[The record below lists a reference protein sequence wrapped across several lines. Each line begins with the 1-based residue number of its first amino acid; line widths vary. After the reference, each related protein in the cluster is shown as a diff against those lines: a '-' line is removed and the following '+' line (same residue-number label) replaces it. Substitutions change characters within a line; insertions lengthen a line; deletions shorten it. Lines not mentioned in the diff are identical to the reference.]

1 MIYLDNAATTA
12 LSQAAISSMFEV
24 TQRHY
29 GNPSSIHGFGRDAN
43 KVLRKARADIAR
55 VLSVSPDTI
64 IFTSGGSEADNLA
77 IQGYALANMHRGKHL
92 ITTAIEHHAVLHTME
107 YLEQRFGFEIT
118 YIKPE
123 NQEITA
129 QQIKEAL
136 RPDTILVSVMY
147 ANNETGQLLPI
158 REIGSLLSQ
167 HQAVFHVDAVQV
179 VGKIPIKPQEL
190 GIDFLSASAHKF
202 HGPKGIGF
210 LYSSIHKFDSLI
222 HGGKQ
227 ENQHRAGTENLPAI
241 AGMAAA
247 LVHQSTQMIQN
258 IEYIHDLKSYT
269 LKNLSEFDFYVNQ
282 AGAHLPHVLNIGFP
296 GRLNEQLLMRLDLAG
311 IAISTGS
318 ACTAGVVEN
327 SHVLEAMYGS
337 DSPRL
342 KESVRISFSELNTK
356 KEIDI
361 LLSALKIIIGGQHG
375 IATNRNIERLRLYLP
390 Y

>member
-1 MIYLDNAATTA
+1 
-12 LSQAAISSMFEV
+12 MFEV

-202 HGPKGIGF
+202 HGPKVDWFSLLFNSQIRF
-210 LYSSIHKFDSLI
+210 TDSRWEAR
-222 HGGKQ
+222 K
-227 ENQHRAGTENLPAI
+227 
-241 AGMAAA
+241 
-247 LVHQSTQMIQN
+247 STQSRN
-258 IEYIHDLKSYT
+258 RKSPC
-269 LKNLSEFDFYVNQ
+269 NCRD
-282 AGAHLPHVLNIGFP
+282 GC
-296 GRLNEQLLMRLDLAG
+296 
-311 IAISTGS
+311 S
-318 ACTAGVVEN
+318 ARPSINTN
-327 SHVLEAMYGS
+327 
-337 DSPRL
+337 DS
-342 KESVRISFSELNTK
+342 K
-356 KEIDI
+356 
-361 LLSALKIIIGGQHG
+361 
-375 IATNRNIERLRLYLP
+375 Y
-390 Y
+390 